1 VSFFSFSS
9 SGMKIYMQHLLLLI
23 MYFFNNE
30 TDENLAQL
38 ALKRPFKLQRMS
50 TSDTL
55 CNGVTNITLG
65 SKNLTKISK

>member
-1 VSFFSFSS
+1 
-9 SGMKIYMQHLLLLI
+9 